1 MTHTLRTAN
10 EDDAEAIL
18 GLIQG
23 LADYEKEPDA
33 VEATVESVASDLAGN
48 SAVKIECILVE
59 AEGAA
64 VGMALFFHTYSTWRG
79 RPGLYLEDLFVK
91 PEMRGQGMGMS
102 LMRALA
108 VIAKDRNCARF
119 EWACLDWNEPSI
131 RFYQSLG
138 AKPMDGWSVF
148 RLEGADLDQLAVE
161 D

>member
-1 MTHTLRTAN
+1 MTHTLRMATEN
-10 EDDAEAIL
+10 DAEAIL
-18 GLIQG
+18 GLIQD

-33 VEATVESVASDLAGN
+33 VEATVESIASDLAGN

-59 AEGAA
+59 AEGAVA
-64 VGMALFFHTYSTWRG
+64 GMALFFHTYSTWRG

-91 PEMRGQGMGMS
+91 PKYRGQSMGLS

-108 VIAKDRNCARF
+108 GIAKERNCARF

-131 RFYQSLG
+131 QFYQSLG
-138 AKPMDGWSVF
+138 AKQMDGWSVF
-148 RLEGADLDQLAVE
+148 RLEGADLERLAQE

>member
-1 MTHTLRTAN
+1 MTHTLRMATEN
-10 EDDAEAIL
+10 DAEAIL
-18 GLIQG
+18 GLIQD

-59 AEGAA
+59 VKGAV

-91 PEMRGQGMGMS
+91 LEYRGQGLGLS

-108 VIAKDRNCARF
+108 GVAKERNCARF

-131 RFYQSLG
+131 QFYQSLG
-138 AKPMDGWSVF
+138 AKQMDGWSVF
-148 RLEGADLDQLAVE
+148 RLEGADLERLAQE